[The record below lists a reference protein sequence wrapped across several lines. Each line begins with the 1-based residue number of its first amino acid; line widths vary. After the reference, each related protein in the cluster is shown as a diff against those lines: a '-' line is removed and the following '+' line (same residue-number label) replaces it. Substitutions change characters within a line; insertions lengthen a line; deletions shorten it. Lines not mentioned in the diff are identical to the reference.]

1 MKLICPSCDLK
12 GTADE
17 SLLNTK
23 IKCPECRTVFILDS
37 AVIVDL
43 PPAEMSPSGDSVT
56 VNEVAECVSCGFRY
70 SRGYLTLRDSGLYCR
85 VCASAGLQAEA
96 AS

>member
-1 MKLICPSCDLK
+1 MKLICPGCGLK

-17 SLLNTK
+17 SLLNTRV
-23 IKCPECRTVFILDS
+23 KCPGCRTVFILDN
-37 AVIVDL
+37 AATVNL
-43 PPAEMSPSGDSVT
+43 PLIQKNPSGTSGAIH
-56 VNEVAECVSCGFRY
+56 EVAECVSCGFRY
-70 SRGYLTLRDSGLYCR
+70 SSRFLTLKDSGLYCR